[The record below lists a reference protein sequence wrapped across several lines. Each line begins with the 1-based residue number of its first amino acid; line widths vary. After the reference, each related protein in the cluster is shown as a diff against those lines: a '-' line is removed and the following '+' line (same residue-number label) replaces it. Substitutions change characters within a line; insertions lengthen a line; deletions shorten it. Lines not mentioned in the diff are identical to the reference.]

1 MMTKSL
7 AQLGCVLGMAV
18 LLQACHHDTEKDLK
32 EKIVWNWQEVRTK
45 NEFLN
50 FNADG
55 TVQMQ
60 SPTTNNTCE
69 YDFPDAEHLRL
80 NCAPQGAPPRPQVWK
95 VEFKGDKLLISD
107 GMEVGTYA
115 RQDPGK

>member
-1 MMTKSL
+1 MRKSL
-7 AQLGCVLGMAV
+7 AKLGFVLGMAV
-18 LLQACHHDTEKDLK
+18 VLQACHHDTEKDLK
-32 EKIVWNWQEVRTK
+32 EKIVGNWREVRTK

-60 SPTTNNTCE
+60 GPGTNDTCE
-69 YDFPDAEHLRL
+69 YDFPDPQHLRL

-95 VEFKGDKLLISD
+95 LQFKGDQLLISD
-107 GMEVGTYA
+107 GIEVGTYA
-115 RQDPGK
+115 RQETGK